1 MGFEYKSELKGLL
14 TEYMEILE
22 QEGKTENRGDGYWDC
37 PFCGSGTKD
46 NQTAA
51 FHINGVNYN
60 CFSCGERGDIF
71 DLVAYMEQLTDRDWK
86 AHYNRAVKIMRPFLD
101 GTGIKRERVSPD
113 TFLGKPSEI
122 DYSDYLQRC
131 HLDVSDTD
139 YFHNRGLSD
148 RTISRFSLGYDKG
161 KNIITIPYNS
171 DLKGYVHRVLWN
183 SDNKYCKHGNE
194 LFNIEA
200 LYSPDYDV
208 VFIVEGQIDALSIEE
223 VGFCAVGLGG
233 VNETDKLVEQLKRK
247 PSSKVLFLALDKDK
261 AGKAATGRLIE
272 KLAEGEIDNH
282 YIVVS
287 ELYRKFKDANEYLVD
302 DKERFKETLNTLVK
316 WVSRNP

>member
-1 MGFEYKSELKGLL
+1 M
-14 TEYMEILE
+14 
-22 QEGKTENRGDGYWDC
+22 Q
-37 PFCGSGTKD
+37 FCT
-46 NQTAA
+46 
-51 FHINGVNYN
+51 
-60 CFSCGERGDIF
+60 
-71 DLVAYMEQLTDRDWK
+71 
-86 AHYNRAVKIMRPFLD
+86 
-101 GTGIKRERVSPD
+101 
-113 TFLGKPSEI
+113 SEI

-200 LYSPDYDV
+200 LYSPDYNV